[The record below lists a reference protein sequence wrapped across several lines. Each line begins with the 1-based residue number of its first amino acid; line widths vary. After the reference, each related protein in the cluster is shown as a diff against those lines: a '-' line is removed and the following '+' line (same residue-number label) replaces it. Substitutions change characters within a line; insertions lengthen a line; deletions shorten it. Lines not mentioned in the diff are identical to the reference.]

1 MTLIYPMFALV
12 VFTLIIV
19 CFLGGARY
27 IAVQKKQIR
36 AGYFKIYEGGTPPE
50 FLTRISRNYSNLLE
64 MTVLFYAACI
74 AAIALNINSEAM
86 IICAWGYVITR
97 MVHSAYHIFVNV
109 PIIRLMIF
117 SVSCVFLLA
126 QWIMLV
132 QHVMANN

>member
-1 MTLIYPMFALV
+1 MFTLV
-12 VFTLIIV
+12 VFTLLIV
-19 CFLGGARY
+19 CFLGAARY
-27 IAVQKKQIR
+27 VAVKNKQVR
-36 AGYFKIYEGGTPPE
+36 ASYFKVYEGSAPPE
-50 FLTRISRNYSNLLE
+50 FLVRVGRNYTNLLE
-64 MTVLFYAACI
+64 MTMLFYVACI
-74 AAIALNINSEAM
+74 AAIALNVNSETM

-132 QHVMANN
+132 QHVMANS